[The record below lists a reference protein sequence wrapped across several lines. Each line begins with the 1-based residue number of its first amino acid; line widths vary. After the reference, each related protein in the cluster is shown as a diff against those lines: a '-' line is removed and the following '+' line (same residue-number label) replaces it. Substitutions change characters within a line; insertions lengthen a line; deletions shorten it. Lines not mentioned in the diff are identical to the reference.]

1 MRSRW
6 LPWVAAGLVAANLA
20 AAIPVGLYNTFK
32 RLRAAV
38 ATVGLGPREM
48 RARVFGRRYTAAI
61 ESIRRIIP
69 PDEPYVLE
77 GIGEPGDLVWVR
89 SDLLPRRSVLVH
101 PGEPAAALEGDC
113 LLRQVR
119 WQVVAIGFGKPP
131 LLVARPAPPA
141 GAPGGCPPAPWLR
154 AAGTAGTAKEAPAIP
169 TAPTV
174 PAAPA
179 VQAVPPPAAP
189 GSRGTGGPR

>member
-6 LPWVAAGLVAANLA
+6 LPWVAAALVGANLA
-20 AAIPVGLYNTFK
+20 VAIPVGLYNTSL

-38 ATVGLGPREM
+38 ATAGLGPRAM
-48 RARVFGRRYTAAI
+48 RARVFGRSYTAAI
-61 ESIRRIIP
+61 ESIRRLIP

-89 SDLLPRRSVLVH
+89 CDLLPRRAVLIR
-101 PGEPAAALEGDC
+101 PGEPAPRLLQDC

-131 LLVARPAPPA
+131 LLLARPAQAPA
-141 GAPGGCPPAPWLR
+141 GCPRAPWLTAAAPPAP
-154 AAGTAGTAKEAPAIP
+154 AKM
-169 TAPTV
+169 
-174 PAAPA
+174 AAP
-179 VQAVPPPAAP
+179 
-189 GSRGTGGPR
+189 

>member
-20 AAIPVGLYNTFK
+20 VAIPFGLYNTFL

-38 ATVGLGPREM
+38 ATAGLGPRAM

-61 ESIRRIIP
+61 ESIRRVIP

-89 SDLLPRRSVLVH
+89 SDLLPRRAVLIH
-101 PGEPAAALEGDC
+101 PGEPAGRLREDC

-119 WQVVAIGFGKPP
+119 WQVVAVGFGKPP
-131 LLVARPAPPA
+131 LLLARPADVPA
-141 GAPGGCPPAPWLR
+141 GCARAPWL
-154 AAGTAGTAKEAPAIP
+154 AMEAP
-169 TAPTV
+169 
-174 PAAPA
+174 
-179 VQAVPPPAAP
+179 
-189 GSRGTGGPR
+189 R

>member
-20 AAIPVGLYNTFK
+20 VAIPFGLYNTFL

-38 ATVGLGPREM
+38 ATAGLGPRAM

-61 ESIRRIIP
+61 ENLRRVIP
-69 PDEPYVLE
+69 PDEPYMLE

-89 SDLLPRRSVLVH
+89 SDLLPRRAVLIH
-101 PGEPAAALEGDC
+101 PGEAAGRLLEDC

-119 WQVVAIGFGKPP
+119 WQVVAVGFGKPP
-131 LLVARPAPPA
+131 LLLARPADVPA
-141 GAPGGCPPAPWLR
+141 GCPPAPWLAR
-154 AAGTAGTAKEAPAIP
+154 ET
-169 TAPTV
+169 
-174 PAAPA
+174 
-179 VQAVPPPAAP
+179 
-189 GSRGTGGPR
+189 PR